1 MPSVMLPVLS
11 SDRTFDIELEV
22 VPTAGHMTYG
32 IILGQDT
39 MRKLEIDTIISKNIF
54 TWKDIQ
60 RPMVARDY

>member
-1 MPSVMLPVLS
+1 MPSLTLPVLS
-11 SDRTFDIELEV
+11 SDCTLDIELEV
-22 VPTAGHMTYG
+22 VPVKGHMTYG

-60 RPMVARDY
+60 RPMVATD